1 MRSNHSLSKERIP
14 VGVERKLLEDWQDDY
29 QSWICLGDPKLASSY
44 SKQRREA
51 AEWVGTSPPTYTP
64 PCVRAGRHRLHSS
77 QVTNVPKAVAAPWS
91 NYAFHA
97 SNGWLSNIG
106 HTRIV
111 MWTAECSIQCE
122 TRPNCFH
129 SLRELKCAY
138 QCFSLWG
145 RPGGRSEYVKQT
157 EGEKFAFR
165 AKKLLLY
172 CVCVFYIV
180 FSRRSWYEFKYV
192 HGNPN
197 GASCR
202 KSTKTKAFPIFAIIL
217 QRNKSYTLPKS
228 RSPLKKKGPAITW
241 ASSVGPYCNAVSGL
255 WWKNMFCT
263 IYIHK
268 YPKSS
273 VKK

>member
-1 MRSNHSLSKERIP
+1 MRSNHSLSKQQIP

-111 MWTAECSIQCE
+111 MWTAECSIQCAE
-122 TRPNCFH
+122 LFSYPTWTEMCISMLFIVRKTR
-129 SLRELKCAY
+129 REKWICKTDGGGEVCLQGQKITFILC
-138 QCFSLWG
+138 SVEDPDMSSNMSTVILTG
-145 RPGGRSEYVKQT
+145 RPAG
-157 EGEKFAFR
+157 
-165 AKKLLLY
+165 
-172 CVCVFYIV
+172 
-180 FSRRSWYEFKYV
+180 
-192 HGNPN
+192 
-197 GASCR
+197 
-202 KSTKTKAFPIFAIIL
+202 KAPKPKHFPFL
-217 QRNKSYTLPKS
+217 Q
-228 RSPLKKKGPAITW
+228 
-241 ASSVGPYCNAVSGL
+241 
-255 WWKNMFCT
+255 
-263 IYIHK
+263 
-268 YPKSS
+268 
-273 VKK
+273 